1 VANERPLSRQADGA
15 TATQDCAGE
24 DASERVGSDYVRYAT
39 LVNPT
44 PAALRRESLIAFALM
59 LAGLYW
65 LIIRREVFA
74 RSVPGLV
81 VQAAAVA
88 LMIAARLTFGRRSF
102 HAAANPTKGGL
113 VTNGPYRWLRHPI
126 YAAILYFIWST
137 AVDHRT
143 IQSIVA
149 ALLVTAGA
157 FVRMYAEESLLT
169 TAYPEYATYR
179 ARTARVIPFVL

>member
-1 VANERPLSRQADGA
+1 MNARTASIVAVIILAV
-15 TATQDCAGE
+15 T
-24 DASERVGSDYVRYAT
+24 VV
-39 LVNPT
+39 LL
-44 PAALRRESLIAFALM
+44 LRRGELLGAGPVSIAFQVIAVLLM
-59 LAGLYW
+59 LW
-65 LIIRREVFA
+65 
-74 RSVPGLV
+74 
-81 VQAAAVA
+81 
-88 LMIAARLTFGRRSF
+88 ARLTFGRRSF

-126 YAAILYFIWST
+126 YASVLYFTWST

-143 IQSIVA
+143 VQSVVA

-169 TAYPEYATYR
+169 TTYPEYAPYR

>member
-1 VANERPLSRQADGA
+1 VKGSPGA
-15 TATQDCAGE
+15 L
-24 DASERVGSDYVRYAT
+24 RYAT
-39 LVNPT
+39 AVSHAA
-44 PAALRRESLIAFALM
+44 PAALRRYSIIAYALM
-59 LAGLYW
+59 VAGLFL
-65 LIIRREVFA
+65 LISRREVLA
-74 RSVPGLV
+74 RSVPGLAI
-81 VQAAAVA
+81 QAAAVV
-88 LMIAARLTFGRRSF
+88 LMIAARVTFGRRSF

-126 YAAILYFIWST
+126 YASVLYFTWST

-143 IQSIVA
+143 VQSVVA

-169 TAYPEYATYR
+169 TTYPEYAPYR